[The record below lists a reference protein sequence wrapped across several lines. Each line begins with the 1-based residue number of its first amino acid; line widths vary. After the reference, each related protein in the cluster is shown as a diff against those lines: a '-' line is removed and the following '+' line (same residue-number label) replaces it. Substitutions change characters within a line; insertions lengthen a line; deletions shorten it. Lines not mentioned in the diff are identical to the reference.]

1 MAIDAYVVFKEPG
14 AGAIE
19 IKGETTD
26 KTMSKKDAFE
36 ILSFS
41 MGAENFLDIGSM
53 RGGSGAGRVKFKDF
67 TIEKKT
73 DRGSPGLF
81 LAVCNGGIYGHVELI
96 LRRSGGQNDVTGV
109 PFLQFTMKLVAVR
122 DIQWEGDDDNCKETV
137 IFEFGA
143 VQIDYTKMDETGKM
157 GETKS
162 EMWSRIHNSRS
173 LSV

>member
-1 MAIDAYVVFKEPG
+1 MAIDAYVTFEQPG
-14 AGAIE
+14 AGAIKIE
-19 IKGETTD
+19 GESTD
-26 KTMSKKDAFE
+26 DAMAELKAFE

-73 DRGSPGLF
+73 DQGSPGLF
-81 LAVCNGGIYGHVELI
+81 LACCNGGIYGLVRLM
-96 LRRSGGQNDVTGV
+96 LRRSGGDTEASGV

-122 DIQWEGDDDNCKETV
+122 DINWEGDDDNCKETV

-143 VQIDYTKMDETGKM
+143 VQVEYTKMDKTGKM
-157 GETKS
+157 GTTLT
-162 EMWSRIHNSRS
+162 EMWSRIKNART
-173 LSV
+173 LEV